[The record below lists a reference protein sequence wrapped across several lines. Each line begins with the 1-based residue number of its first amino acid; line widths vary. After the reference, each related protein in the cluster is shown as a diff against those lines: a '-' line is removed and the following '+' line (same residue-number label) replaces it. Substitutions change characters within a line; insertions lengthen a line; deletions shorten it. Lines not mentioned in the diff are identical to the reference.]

1 MTHYI
6 LSVGLTAAVSLA
18 MTGLLFAG
26 EPAGIG
32 EKGTG
37 QTKKSTERQ
46 QSGNQPDMSQVPE
59 ELRQG
64 KSAQAAKDQELGAME
79 REGTSRMG
87 GQEPPGIG
95 EKGTGQMKK
104 STERQQS
111 GNKPDMS
118 QVQEELKQG
127 KSAQAAEELSKQKKN

>member
-1 MTHYI
+1 MRNYT
-6 LSVGLTAAVSLA
+6 LSVGLAMTVSLA
-18 MTGLLFAG
+18 MTGVLFAG

-59 ELRQG
+59 ELREG
-64 KSAQAAKDQELGAME
+64 KSAQAAQEQQRNAME
-79 REGTSRMG
+79 QQGANRMG
-87 GQEPPGIG
+87 GQEPAGIG
-95 EKGTGQMKK
+95 EKGTGQTKK

-111 GNKPDMS
+111 TK
-118 QVQEELKQG
+118 
-127 KSAQAAEELSKQKKN
+127 